1 MAFDAPPV
9 PSTKALLWPAPS
21 NGSMER
27 EKPMTSLLYPH
38 SCALPSLSRVTFT
51 TFTAFMAFASSL
63 MPARCCMMLSLWGI
77 VTLKPHSSGCSLI
90 MRGSSSVL
98 SISKGM

>member
-9 PSTKALLWPAPS
+9 PSTRAFLWPAPS

-38 SCALPSLSRVTFT
+38 NCALPSLSRVTFT

-63 MPARCCMMLSLWGI
+63 MPARCCMTLSLWGM
-77 VTLKPHSSGCSLI
+77 VTLKPQSWGCSLI

-98 SISKGM
+98 SISKGT